1 MATWRIHVPR
11 SPRVLMRTA
20 LWIVAALPL
29 LGLALVGFRYLIR
42 GTPVQQVRGASL
54 HDGGTPSVRD
64 DEFADAVE
72 LLASVALRPGNAAEV
87 LCCGD
92 DTFPRLWDDL
102 RSARHSITLQM
113 YYCKPGVVADQMAA
127 ILRERARAG
136 VRVLFLRDAFGGKDL
151 PEKYL
156 RGLRDAGVEVADFR
170 PVRWYQLETAYNRS
184 HIRVV
189 TVDGTIGYTG
199 GFGLDDK
206 WLGDGLH
213 ENQWRDTN
221 VRFTGPAVRDL
232 QAAFATGWA
241 EATGELLVGDLFFA
255 PLAALETA
263 PGAHAGV
270 MHATPTIGSTAADR
284 LFALTTTGARQRLY
298 ITNAYFVPDE
308 DLMQQLCGAARRN
321 VDVRVLTAGEQTDV
335 PTVMWAGRA
344 RYERLL
350 AAGVRIYEYQPTTMH
365 AKTFVVDGCFGSIG
379 TMNLDNRSITFND
392 ESNFLFRDAALGELL
407 LQIFRAD
414 LRHAREFTL
423 DAMRRR
429 PLWDR
434 VREQAAALF
443 SRVL

>member
-1 MATWRIHVPR
+1 
-11 SPRVLMRTA
+11 MRTA
-20 LWIVAALPL
+20 LWILAALPL
-29 LGLALVGFRYLIR
+29 LALALIGFRYLIR
-42 GTPVQQVRGASL
+42 GTPVQHVRGASL
-54 HDGGTPSVRD
+54 HGGTPSVRD
-64 DEFADAVE
+64 EEFTDSVE
-72 LLASVALRPGNAAEV
+72 LLARVTLRPGNAVEV

-102 RSARHSITLQM
+102 RSAQRSITLQM

-127 ILRERARAG
+127 ILQERARAG
-136 VRVLFLRDAFGGKDL
+136 VRVLFLRDAFGGQDL
-151 PEKYL
+151 PKQYL

-189 TVDGTIGYTG
+189 TVDGMIGYTG

-241 EATGELLVGDLFFA
+241 EATGELLVGDLFFV
-255 PLAALETA
+255 PLALLEGA
-263 PGAHAGV
+263 PGVHAGV
-270 MHATPTIGSTAADR
+270 MHAAPTIGSTAADR
-284 LFALTTTGARQRLY
+284 LLALTMAGARQRLY

-308 DLMQQLCGAARRN
+308 DLVEQLCAAARRD
-321 VDVRVLTAGEQTDV
+321 VDVRVLTAGERTDV
-335 PTVMWAGRA
+335 TTALWAGRA

-350 AAGVRIYEYQPTTMH
+350 TAGVRIYEYQPATLH
-365 AKTFVVDGCFGSIG
+365 AKTFVVDGCFGSVG
-379 TMNLDNRSITFND
+379 TMNFDNRSIAFND

-407 LQIFRAD
+407 LHVFHAD

-423 DAMRRR
+423 EAVRRQ

-434 VREQAAALF
+434 VRERVAALF
-443 SRVL
+443 TRVL